1 LRKRAAPAKYATQKN
16 EKDESMSAQKLKIGK
31 ITAGAIFAAA
41 LSLTAPRM
49 SAQENRKALASP
61 TPAYP
66 EVARRLHLAG
76 TVKVQVVIGMDGRIK
91 EVKVIGGH
99 PVLVDAVQE
108 TLKNWKYA
116 PASGE
121 TTTQLQFNFRE

>member
-1 LRKRAAPAKYATQKN
+1 
-16 EKDESMSAQKLKIGK
+16 MSAQKLRIGK
-31 ITAGAIFAAA
+31 ITASAIFAAA

-49 SAQENRKALASP
+49 SAQESRKALASP
-61 TPAYP
+61 TPVYP

-76 TVKVQVVIGMDGRIK
+76 TVKVQVVIGANGQIK
-91 EVKVIGGH
+91 EVKVVGGH
-99 PVLVDAVQE
+99 PVLVSAVEE

-121 TTTQLQFNFRE
+121 TTTQLQFNFHE

>member
-1 LRKRAAPAKYATQKN
+1 MTKEKLWWKRMA
-16 EKDESMSAQKLKIGK
+16 
-31 ITAGAIFAAA
+31 AGAWLAIAI
-41 LSLTAPRM
+41 SLTATNIP
-49 SAQENRKALASP
+49 AQETNRKVISNP

-66 EVARRLHLAG
+66 ELARKAHLVG
-76 TVKVQVVIGMDGRIK
+76 VVKVQVVIAADGKIK

-99 PVLVDAVQE
+99 PLLVDSVQE

-121 TTTQLQFNFRE
+121 TTTVLAFNFHE